1 MARLALVLTLLQLA
15 ASAATFLQ
23 QVFIARVLGATE
35 QTDGYQIALAIV
47 LFLLQGVVMGALV
60 NAFVPH
66 LARLAREDVGGAR
79 HYSFWAQLNMFVAA
93 SFGTIL
99 LWIVAPDVVSWT
111 TSGLS
116 PAARSWAVESLRIMV
131 VATPLVAISGVY
143 ASALY
148 ASGDLKYVAV
158 AQLAQNTIAALF
170 SVVGYIAIGFV
181 ALPISLVLGAAV
193 ACLAL
198 LGRLHG
204 LSLTPRLQL
213 RHARVSSGSIFRS
226 LAGPLAAPLLA
237 AASGFVERW
246 FMSYFPAGQIAI
258 LAYGGRVFSV
268 ALAFGVSVG
277 VVGLSQWSRSLGGQ
291 VGEAVSETSRSAV
304 VAVLFTSVAGTV
316 ALVMMSDVVVQTLF
330 GGSAM
335 DHSQLA
341 LMAITLSIY
350 GVGLIPTALLGVVM
364 RGFYAAQEPKSAFG
378 ATAIWVSLWFVLDV
392 AWVPPF
398 GIYGLAAASVVAVW
412 LTLAIVLLLWRREPW
427 LSVWPSVIV
436 SRETLTVV
444 LASVVSVGVTAAA
457 FHQLGPVWGL
467 AATPFMVAAFVALA
481 AAGGS
486 TIARAAIRVLEHR
499 ARLR

>member
-66 LARLAREDVGGAR
+66 LARLTREDAGGAR

-116 PAARSWAVESLRIMV
+116 PTARSWAVESLRIMV

-204 LSLTPRLQL
+204 LSLTPKPNW
-213 RHARVSSGSIFRS
+213 RHASC
-226 LAGPLAAPLLA
+226 
-237 AASGFVERW
+237 
-246 FMSYFPAGQIAI
+246 
-258 LAYGGRVFSV
+258 
-268 ALAFGVSVG
+268 
-277 VVGLSQWSRSLGGQ
+277 SLG
-291 VGEAVSETSRSAV
+291 A
-304 VAVLFTSVAGTV
+304 
-316 ALVMMSDVVVQTLF
+316 
-330 GGSAM
+330 
-335 DHSQLA
+335 
-341 LMAITLSIY
+341 
-350 GVGLIPTALLGVVM
+350 
-364 RGFYAAQEPKSAFG
+364 
-378 ATAIWVSLWFVLDV
+378 
-392 AWVPPF
+392 
-398 GIYGLAAASVVAVW
+398 
-412 LTLAIVLLLWRREPW
+412 RESP
-427 LSVWPSVIV
+427 
-436 SRETLTVV
+436 
-444 LASVVSVGVTAAA
+444 
-457 FHQLGPVWGL
+457 
-467 AATPFMVAAFVALA
+467 
-481 AAGGS
+481 
-486 TIARAAIRVLEHR
+486 
-499 ARLR
+499 